1 MRLIPKAKAV
11 RIRIKSGGE
20 EHSSLD
26 SLKRNFDLAD
36 VRVLL
41 DGRLS
46 RWLRQQGE
54 HELASTIEAS
64 DKHILDSNDFVLC
77 KLFFANEM
85 NENNE
90 LSIYSFANY
99 CLKKSNYRNTGVNL
113 LRKVVYDDMEI
124 AKDLYV
130 TYGLDIFS
138 REEWISVFSK
148 YQGNND
154 PDILYYWG
162 RLLYES
168 KNDINDGIKFINMA
182 VNLKLQAAIEYK
194 KEIDSLGINK
204 EKIKKWI
211 EDNWDSKYKKQYLKV
226 DEIYFNDKEKNLLLF
241 VCNSYQIAYRTFYYS
256 ANNASECFDWQY
268 RNVEYIPEIDLIKA
282 LLYKAMHKN
291 QYFDILNKIKND
303 CKLAQIELPS
313 FDYELN
319 KKYLLTEKIEYI
331 VKHFL
336 DD

>member
-26 SLKRNFDLAD
+26 SLKRNFDLSD

-46 RWLRQQGE
+46 RWLKQQGE
-54 HELASTIEAS
+54 HDLASKIESS
-64 DKHILDSNDFVLC
+64 DKENLIKDDFALC
-77 KLFFANEM
+77 KLFFDTEI
-85 NENNE
+85 NNIF
-90 LSIYSFANY
+90 SNIHSFADY
-99 CLKKSNYRNTGVNL
+99 CIGDSNYRKTGINL
-113 LRKVVYDDMEI
+113 LRSFVFTDFNF
-124 AKDLYV
+124 AKNIYT
-130 TYGLDIFS
+130 TYGLDYFSSKEWIAIFS
-138 REEWISVFSK
+138 RYE
-148 YQGNND
+148 YLND
-154 PDILYYWG
+154 PDILFYLG
-162 RLLYES
+162 RLYYES
-168 KNDINDGIKFINMA
+168 MGDFISGLKYINMA
-182 VNLKLQAAIEYK
+182 ANLSMQAAVEYK
-194 KEIDSLGINK
+194 KEISSLGIYK
-204 EKIKKWI
+204 EKIKKWVD
-211 EDNWDSKYKKQYLKV
+211 DNWDSKYKKQYLKF
-226 DEIYFNDKEKNLLLF
+226 DDIYFNDKEKNLLLF

-256 ANNASECFDWQY
+256 ANNANEYFDWQY

-303 CKLAQIELPS
+303 CKLAQIELHS
-313 FDYELN
+313 FEYELN